1 MIKKIQHNSL
11 FIALTFS
18 LCVSTYLLNF
28 CTAIYQC
35 AMVFTL
41 MALIANISTSFYGKN
56 KAICALVFAVIVSI
70 FLQWD
75 MQYYIKS
82 VLFNGLVFA
91 SLTSSLISIYWSTNI
106 YKALGS
112 KMGLCVANII
122 SISSAAIIDGLIM
135 GSYFAINNNVS
146 FFRILEIFSKE
157 VGYKIIFAIIASFVI
172 QLSIVYIVLRKSQR
186 DRKNLTRQILVLNI

>member
-1 MIKKIQHNSL
+1 
-11 FIALTFS
+11 
-18 LCVSTYLLNF
+18 
-28 CTAIYQC
+28 
-35 AMVFTL
+35 
-41 MALIANISTSFYGKN
+41 
-56 KAICALVFAVIVSI
+56 
-70 FLQWD
+70 
-75 MQYYIKS
+75 
-82 VLFNGLVFA
+82 
-91 SLTSSLISIYWSTNI
+91 
-106 YKALGS
+106 
-112 KMGLCVANII
+112 MGLCVANII

>member
-1 MIKKIQHNSL
+1 
-11 FIALTFS
+11 
-18 LCVSTYLLNF
+18 
-28 CTAIYQC
+28 
-35 AMVFTL
+35 

-56 KAICALVFAVIVSI
+56 KAICALVFSVIVSI